1 MLVTL
6 SLLTEQKQFS
16 WTLTQPRVDTASTK
30 QISFFLCDEMF
41 VFYITKSLITELFH
55 MHANDLTA
63 FQLKS
68 LIICI

>member
-30 QISFFLCDEMF
+30 QISFILCGEMF
-41 VFYITKSLITELFH
+41 VIYITKSIITEFH
-55 MHANDLTA
+55 MHANVLTA

-68 LIICI
+68 FICI